1 VKKSIGAKT
10 AIYPAP
16 VLVVGTYDKAAKPN
30 LATVAWGG
38 VCCSDP
44 PCVAIA
50 LRKATYSYGNI
61 VERKAFTVSILSEK
75 HLAEADYY
83 GIATGRKTDK
93 FAATK
98 VTPVKSEVVDAPYGQ
113 QFPLVLECKLKHTVE
128 IGLHTQFI
136 GEIVDVKVDE
146 ELLRENDYPDMEKLK
161 PILYAPG
168 SEKYYGVSKCIGEA
182 FEVGKKF

>member
-16 VLVVGTYDKAAKPN
+16 VLVVGTYDKSGKPN

-44 PCVAIA
+44 PCVAIS
-50 LRKATYSYGNI
+50 LRKATYTHGNI
-61 VERKAFTVSILSEK
+61 VARKAFTVNILSEAR
-75 HLAEADYY
+75 LAEADYY
-83 GIATGRKTDK
+83 GIATGRKADK
-93 FAATK
+93 FTATA
-98 VTPVKSEVVDAPYGQ
+98 VTPVKSGVVDAPYGKE
-113 QFPLVLECKLKHTVE
+113 FPLVLECKLKHTVE

-136 GEIVDVKVDE
+136 GQIVDVKAEADIIGP
-146 ELLRENDYPDMEKLK
+146 NGYPDIEKLK

-168 SEKYYGVSKCIGEA
+168 SEKYYGVRGCIGEA
-182 FEVGKKF
+182 FEVGRKF